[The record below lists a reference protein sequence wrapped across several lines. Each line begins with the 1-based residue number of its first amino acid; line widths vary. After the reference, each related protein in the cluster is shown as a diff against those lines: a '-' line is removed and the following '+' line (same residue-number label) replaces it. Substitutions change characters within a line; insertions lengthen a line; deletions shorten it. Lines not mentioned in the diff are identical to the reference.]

1 MDIQIKSENTKE
13 ISDITLKKMIFI
25 FNALENGWS
34 VTKNGPSYVFKKN
47 IFFDWINNRF
57 FCNIKWNNFR
67 NFIFNEY
74 RKNKNFFIKGI

>member
-13 ISDITLKKMIFI
+13 KSDITLKKMIFI

-47 IFFDWINNRF
+47 HGGKKEIFLDDYLKRFMEENFSINNLLE
-57 FCNIKWNNFR
+57 NMN
-67 NFIFNEY
+67 
-74 RKNKNFFIKGI
+74 